1 MPTRRTVLRGAMLA
15 VAGVPLGAFAT
26 HQTAQ
31 AAARLPITIVNRT
44 GKYANSAIWVYIVGT
59 DPNGRQCYVRADGTS
74 VPVSTA
80 LNSSDGFA
88 DLSIP
93 LSASGNTRISLPNM
107 SGRIYV
113 SIDKKIKFRVVTDGN
128 GNGALQYPAGWVAS
142 DPSFDVLHDCAE
154 FTFNAAGMFCNTT
167 MVDMF
172 SIPLAITLNG
182 QKTQTTG
189 TLKDGGRDAIFA
201 GIAAQSGFSR
211 LVTTN
216 KLRVIAPGHGMEAGL
231 FSSTYFDSYIDEVW
245 SRYAGTD
252 LRVKINATTFTG
264 RVSGGRLT
272 FDGGIASFAKP
283 STLDVLYCNGA
294 LGAPNDGRTGP
305 VAAQLGAAFN
315 RSTLLTSA
323 DVPVSDPAKYYQAP
337 ITNHYSRL
345 IHANTVDG
353 KAYGFPFDDV
363 GDFASYVQ
371 DSAPTGLTLT
381 LTPFGSGGTT
391 ATPPAGAT
399 LLSANKPATASSN
412 ENAGYPASYA
422 VDGNTASRWSS
433 AFADPQWISVDLGA
447 AHSVSRVVL
456 NWEAAYGKAYQIQ
469 TSTNGS
475 TWSTAFATT
484 TGDGGVDDVSFAA
497 RSARYVRVYG
507 TTRGTPYGYSLWNL
521 AVYGV

>member
-1 MPTRRTVLRGAMLA
+1 MLA
-15 VAGVPLGAFAT
+15 AAGIPLGAFAT
-26 HQTAQ
+26 RQAAQ
-31 AAARLPITIVNRT
+31 AAARLPITIVNQT
-44 GKYANSAIWVYIVGT
+44 NKYANSAIWVYIVGT
-59 DPNGRQCYVRADGTS
+59 DTSGRQCYVKADGSS
-74 VPVSTA
+74 VPVTAA
-80 LNSSDGFA
+80 LNGSDGFA

-93 LSASGNTRISLPNM
+93 LSGSGNTGISLPAM

-113 SIDKKIKFRVVTDGN
+113 SIEKKIKFRVVTDGN
-128 GNGALQYPAGWVAS
+128 GNGALQYPAGWVTS

-154 FTFNAAGMFCNTT
+154 FTFNSAGMFCNTT

-172 SIPLAITLNG
+172 SIPMAITLKG

-201 GIAAQSGFSR
+201 GIAAQSDFSR
-211 LVTTN
+211 LVTSN

-231 FSSTYFDSYIDEVW
+231 FSSTYFDSYINDVW
-245 SRYAGTD
+245 SRYASTD
-252 LRVKINATTFTG
+252 LRVKINSTTFTG
-264 RVSGGRLT
+264 RVTGGKLT

-294 LGAPNDGRTGP
+294 LGAPNDGKTGP

-337 ITNHYSRL
+337 ITNHYSRV

-363 GDFASYVQ
+363 GDFASYIQ
-371 DSAPTGLTLT
+371 DGAPTGLTLT
-381 LTPFGSGGTT
+381 LTPFGSTGTT
-391 ATPPAGAT
+391 APDTGAT
-399 LLSANKPATASSN
+399 LLSLKKPATASSN
-412 ENAGYPASYA
+412 ENVGYPASYA
-422 VDGNTASRWSS
+422 VDGSAGSRWSS
-433 AFADPQWISVDLGA
+433 AFADSQWISVDLGA

-469 TSTNGS
+469 TSTDGTN
-475 TWSTAFATT
+475 WSTASSTT
-484 TGDGGVDDVSFAA
+484 TGDGGVDDISFAA
-497 RSARYVRVYG
+497 RSARYVRMNG
-507 TTRGTPYGYSLWNL
+507 ITRGTPYGFSLWDL